1 MGDHLSQVLRG
12 EEEEE
17 EEEEEGKMGD
27 EMAMVYQEK
36 IINFNFLNK
45 IGLGKM

>member
-17 EEEEEGKMGD
+17 EEEEEGD
-27 EMAMVYQEK
+27 EKAMVYQEK